1 MASILAARKKVV
13 EFYDQHL
20 DFSNIQK
27 LKIRENTD
35 WNYSYY
41 PVLFKNEG
49 ELLKCQKILNKNN
62 IFPRR
67 YFYPSLNTIKYSFG
81 DEMKTSEDISQRVLC
96 LPIFFNI
103 TKTELSKIAR
113 LILNNT
119 KTLPF

>member
-27 LKIRENTD
+27 LKIRENTE

-41 PVLFKNEG
+41 PILFKNENKLV
-49 ELLKCQKILNKNN
+49 ETQKLLNENG

-67 YFYPSLNTIKYSFG
+67 YFYPSLNTLKYTHG
-81 DEMKTSEDISQRVLC
+81 NKMDISEDISRRVLC
-96 LPIFFNI
+96 LPMFHDIDKATL
-103 TKTELSKIAR
+103 TKIVRFVLK
-113 LILNNT
+113 
-119 KTLPF
+119 